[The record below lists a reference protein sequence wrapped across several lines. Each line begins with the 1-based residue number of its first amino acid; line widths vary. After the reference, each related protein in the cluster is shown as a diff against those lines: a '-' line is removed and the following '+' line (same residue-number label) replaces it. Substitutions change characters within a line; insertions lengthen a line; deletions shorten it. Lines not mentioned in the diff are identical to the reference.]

1 MWSGSRNI
9 SGSQQSGSGFYF
21 ETGAPYNQYIK
32 ATVGGQ
38 IEINASG
45 SGGGTPGPPGPPG
58 PSGSSAPTG
67 SLLVTASIDPVDSN
81 TIKFTKGDGSTFS
94 LTVNTGSGTTTTV
107 DTGSLLVT
115 ASIDPINSSDIKFTK
130 GNGTTFK
137 ITTGN
142 DKANLSGGNTFTGD
156 QTVTGDVT
164 VLSISTPIVSGKSLD
179 KTNIGIG
186 ATLPIFTFQSGSY
199 SSLIID
205 GYVIASN
212 PEYYAIQT
220 VFAIPN
226 SGDIAATIP
235 YIFSVDTLKTSF
247 SASAE
252 YDERGILT
260 KADTFGTGSL
270 IFSSDYNGSNARILL
285 ENLSEDKNNSP
296 FSIVYRTIVRAFP
309 ND

>member
-21 ETGAPYNQYIK
+21 ETGAPNYQYFK
-32 ATVGGQ
+32 AVVGGK
-38 IEINASG
+38 IESNAFGTG
-45 SGGGTPGPPGPPG
+45 SGGGSTD
-58 PSGSSAPTG
+58 TG
-67 SLLVTASIDPVDSN
+67 SLLRTASLDPANSN

-94 LTVNTGSGTTTTV
+94 LTVNTGSASSTV
-107 DTGSLLVT
+107 NTGSLLVT
-115 ASIDPINSSDIKFTK
+115 ASIDPIGTSNIKFTK
-130 GNGTTFK
+130 GNGTTFTV
-137 ITTGN
+137 TTGG

-285 ENLSEDKNNSP
+285 QNLSEDKNNSP
-296 FSIVYRTIVRAFP
+296 FDIVYRTIVRAFP